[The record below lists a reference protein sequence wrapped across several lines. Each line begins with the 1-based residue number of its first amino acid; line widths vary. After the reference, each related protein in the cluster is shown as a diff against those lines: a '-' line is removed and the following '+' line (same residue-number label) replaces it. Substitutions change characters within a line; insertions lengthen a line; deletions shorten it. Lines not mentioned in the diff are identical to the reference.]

1 MTAPET
7 SKKVDAFW
15 ALYFGCTRQEFAG
28 AQTIVVA
35 HAALQG
41 YDGALAF
48 RHADGLIVSVPPSV
62 PELERAKLR
71 QAPPA
76 GAFDPKFLG
85 KVFVVSTDRVTGPGW
100 VGIVDPQDFQPVPS
114 AARLLGDADEGA
126 MRKLAEACGEVA
138 WHRSTMLQIR
148 QPLFGLFQGPDLLA
162 ASGYVV
168 MGSVLAYIGVIAH
181 PAHRGKGFAKMVVSS
196 AVAEAFRHGLVA
208 QLRTT
213 QANESAVALAQSI
226 GFRHYA
232 STYDVKLIEDEF

>member
-7 SKKVDAFW
+7 IRKVDTFW
-15 ALYFGCTRQEFAG
+15 ALYFGCSPQEIAG
-28 AQTIVVA
+28 GQTIVVT

-62 PELERAKLR
+62 PEVERAKLR

-76 GAFDPKFLG
+76 VAFDPKFLA
-85 KVFVVSTDRVTGPGW
+85 KVFVVSTDKVTGPGW
-100 VGIVDPQDFQPVPS
+100 VGIVDLQDFKPIQS
-114 AARLLGDADEGA
+114 TARLLSDADEVAIG
-126 MRKLAEACGEVA
+126 KLAEACGEVA
-138 WHRSTMLQIR
+138 WQRSTLLQIR
-148 QPLFGLFQGPDLLA
+148 QPLFGLFQGPDLVA

-168 MGSVLAYIGVIAH
+168 MGNVLAYIGVIAH
-181 PAHRGKGFAKMVVSS
+181 PAHRGKGYAKMVVSS
-196 AVAEAFRHGLVA
+196 AVAEAFRRELVA

-213 QANESAVALAQSI
+213 HANESAIALAQSI

>member
-1 MTAPET
+1 MTAPT
-7 SKKVDAFW
+7 TFNKVDAFW
-15 ALYFGCTRQEFAG
+15 ALYFGCSPREIAG
-28 AQTIVVA
+28 TQTIVVS

-48 RHADGLIVSVPPSV
+48 RHGDGLIVSVPPSV
-62 PELERAKLR
+62 PEVERAKLR

-76 GAFDPKFLG
+76 IAFDPRFLA
-85 KVFVVSTDRVTGPGW
+85 KVFVVSADKVTGPGW
-100 VGIVDPQDFQPVPS
+100 VGIVDARGFRPVPS
-114 AARLLGDADEGA
+114 GARLLGDADEGA

-138 WHRSTMLQIR
+138 WHRSTILQIR
-148 QPLFGLFQGPDLLA
+148 QPLFGLFQGPDLVA
-162 ASGYVV
+162 VSGYVV

-196 AVAEAFRHGLVA
+196 AVAEAVRHDLVA

-213 QANESAVALAQSI
+213 QANESAVALAQSL

-232 STYDVKLIEDEF
+232 STYDVKLVEDEF